1 MFSSQKLLGRDE
13 KFYDFARSEC
23 AAGGHKRA
31 SADRVVAKTRA
42 ARHTGERWSNS
53 PTAGVRTNGSDPGI
67 DPSRNFE
74 ILHLSISVRPFTAQ
88 GTAGPMILATRLD
101 RGLLTH

>member
-42 ARHTGERWSNS
+42 ARHSGERWSNS
-53 PTAGVRTNGSDPGI
+53 PTAGV
-67 DPSRNFE
+67 
-74 ILHLSISVRPFTAQ
+74 
-88 GTAGPMILATRLD
+88 
-101 RGLLTH
+101 